1 MPLDS
6 KKKKKERFEIENLL
20 TRIRGE
26 FGDDVK
32 VMEKEPPDFIVRLP
46 DGTDIGVEATKC
58 CPSKARGEH
67 NNMTDYQWM
76 EDVERMFMQNE
87 YLHEKTTNYGLNIL
101 IDGSVEIRRSR
112 NSKEECCK
120 EIEAHLRQLLDSE
133 EHQDQPT
140 RLIRRVRI
148 LKGNGLST
156 TVQFNHIARR
166 DAIRAKDLLETIEKK
181 NEMFSHYNSVSEVWL
196 SIYRYTCRGKRIGIH
211 IGLTMMTNALRTN
224 SMKNLQ
230 KVHSS
235 GYMFQARLIKISY
248 G

>member
-1 MPLDS
+1 MPLDR
-6 KKKKKERFEIENLL
+6 KKKREERFEIENLL
-20 TRIRGE
+20 TSIRGE
-26 FGDDVK
+26 FGDEVK

-46 DGTDIGVEATKC
+46 DGTDIGIEATKC

-87 YLHEKTTNYGLNIL
+87 YFREKTANYGMNIL

-148 LKGNGLST
+148 LQGNGLST

-166 DAIRAKDLLETIEKK
+166 DAIMAKELLKTIEKK
-181 NEMFSHYNSVSEVWL
+181 NKKFSHYDSVCEVWL
-196 SIYRYTCRGKRIGIH
+196 SIYLPWQENRHPYWIDYDEECTEDKFNEVLAKSPFKRIYVSS
-211 IGLTMMTNALRTN
+211 TFNQDFLRL
-224 SMKNLQ
+224 K
-230 KVHSS
+230 
-235 GYMFQARLIKISY
+235 
-248 G
+248 